1 MEQGTGLLV
10 RQVPCAPECTDL
22 YASWVMVVHDG
33 DGLSAATYAMGE
45 DGDQVFGARAL
56 YKALQEQLDSAVNG

>member
-1 MEQGTGLLV
+1 
-10 RQVPCAPECTDL
+10 
-22 YASWVMVVHDG
+22 MVVHDG

-45 DGDQVFGARAL
+45 DGDPVFGARAL